1 MHNIDKNQNL
11 GSLEIY
17 RDPSGN
23 ISVQLLV
30 TGNNIWMTQK
40 AIAELFGTAV
50 STVNY
55 HIKEIYKSGEL
66 DEASTIR
73 KIRIVRM
80 EGRREVARW
89 QQSYDLD
96 TIISVGYRVN
106 SKRATAFRIW
116 ATDKLRKY
124 LVDGYVANQA
134 RLEQLGKILNIIG
147 QSSNELLSGTATVLN
162 KYMSSLK
169 LLNEY
174 DNGSLR
180 ISPKH
185 KPNWTLTLGEARQ
198 IISQVKEAFPMDNL
212 AGVERGN
219 ALESI
224 IKSVYQSFD
233 GEELYKTTEE
243 KAANLL
249 YLVVKDH
256 PLSDGNKRSA
266 ALLFVTF
273 LERNGLLYNSGSQ
286 LRISNN
292 ALSALTLLVAT
303 SSPKEK
309 NQLIDLIICM
319 ID

>member
-1 MHNIDKNQNL
+1 MNQDL
-11 GSLEIY
+11 GRLEIY
-17 RDPSGN
+17 HDSNGN
-23 ISVQLLV
+23 VDVQLLM
-30 TGNNIWMTQK
+30 TSDNIWMTQK

-66 DEASTIR
+66 NETSTIR

-134 RLEQLGKILNIIG
+134 RLGQLGKILNIIG

-180 ISPKH
+180 ISPRH
-185 KPNWTLTLGEARQ
+185 KPNWTLTLDEARQ
-198 IISQVKEAFPMDNL
+198 IISQVREAFPMDNL

-266 ALLFVTF
+266 ALLFVAF
-273 LERNGLLYNSGSQ
+273 LEHNGLLYNSGNQ

>member
-1 MHNIDKNQNL
+1 MNQDL
-11 GSLEIY
+11 GRLEIY
-17 RDPSGN
+17 HDSNGN
-23 ISVQLLV
+23 VDVQLLM
-30 TGNNIWMTQK
+30 TSDNIWMTQK
-40 AIAELFGTAV
+40 AIAELLGTAV

-66 DEASTIR
+66 NETSTIR

-106 SKRATAFRIW
+106 SKQATAFRIW

-174 DNGSLR
+174 DNDSLR
-180 ISPKH
+180 ISPRH
-185 KPNWTLTLGEARQ
+185 KPNWTLTLDEARQ
-198 IISQVKEAFPMDNL
+198 IISQVREAFPMDNL

-273 LERNGLLYNSGSQ
+273 LEHNGLLYNSGNQ

>member
-1 MHNIDKNQNL
+1 MNQDL
-11 GSLEIY
+11 GRLEIY
-17 RDPSGN
+17 HDSNGN
-23 ISVQLLV
+23 VDVQLLM
-30 TGNNIWMTQK
+30 TSDNIWMTQK

-66 DEASTIR
+66 NETSTIR

-134 RLEQLGKILNIIG
+134 RLEQLGKVLNIIG

-180 ISPKH
+180 ISPRH
-185 KPNWTLTLGEARQ
+185 KPNWTLTLDEARQ
-198 IISQVKEAFPMDNL
+198 IIAQVREAFPMDNL

-273 LERNGLLYNSGSQ
+273 LEHNGLLYNSGNQ